1 MIKNLSKWC
10 EDNLKSPSGRQIISC
25 NWTRNNYEYL
35 KNRWPDVWK
44 KLRGKKIK
52 IKGKIYYFNDNKNY
66 DPIIINGVKYNRG
79 GSSSE
84 TQFIK
89 FIRKIVK
96 NKSDISCEQPVAK
109 AHWLQF
115 RALRRSRW
123 IHCHRLTSSGYRNVQ
138 FYIF

>member
-96 NKSDISCEQPVAK
+96 NKSDISCELLCGFSHLVV
-109 AHWLQF
+109 HL
-115 RALRRSRW
+115 
-123 IHCHRLTSSGYRNVQ
+123 VQ
-138 FYIF
+138 KINLKVPLLLINQLYLI